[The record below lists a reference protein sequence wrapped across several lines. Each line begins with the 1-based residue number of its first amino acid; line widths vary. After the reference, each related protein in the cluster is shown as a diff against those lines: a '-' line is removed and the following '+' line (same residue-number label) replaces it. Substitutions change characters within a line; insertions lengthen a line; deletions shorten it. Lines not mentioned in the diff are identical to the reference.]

1 MKHFDASLDPGG
13 PHYSPDIFGPDG
25 RLKRFC
31 GGGGGDGGAAAA
43 SQQST
48 AASQKQHEDNMRQ
61 LRAQARV
68 AADATSPQFTPA
80 SAPAAASVDTLAAG
94 LDSRRKAGRRFGYS
108 KTADTNALGSLATLG
123 ASAQ

>member
-25 RLKRFC
+25 RLNRFC
-31 GGGGGDGGAAAA
+31 GGGGDGGAGAAAA
-43 SQQST
+43 SS
-48 AASQKQHEDNMRQ
+48 AAQSQKQHEDNMRQ
-61 LRAQARV
+61 LRAQARSASEV
-68 AADATSPQFTPA
+68 SSPQFTPA
-80 SAPAAASVDTLAAG
+80 SAPAAASVDTVAAG

-123 ASAQ
+123 ASAP

>member
-43 SQQST
+43 SQ
-48 AASQKQHEDNMRQ
+48 ASVAESARQHNDNMRQ
-61 LRAQARV
+61 LRAQSR
-68 AADATSPQFTPA
+68 AAAEVSSPQFTPA
-80 SAPAAASVDTLAAG
+80 SAPAAASVDTVAAG
-94 LDSRRKAGRRFGYS
+94 IDARRKAGRRFGYS